1 MIRTKSDFKADSNNQ
16 IKREKFIAHKAVVL
30 KLFIIFSLIIYIGCA
45 ALSGNPVGPPPDPV
59 TVKEVVEMT
68 EAGLP
73 PEIIINKIQ
82 QSHTVYRIQAS
93 QLVQL
98 KEMGVSDEVIN
109 YMQQTY
115 IDAVRQNQAYEDW
128 SNFTLADDGFWYG
141 GPFYGGPFWY

>member
-1 MIRTKSDFKADSNNQ
+1 MTRTKSDPRNQ
-16 IKREKFIAHKAVVL
+16 IEREESMAQKAAIL
-30 KLFIIFSLIIYIGCA
+30 KLTIIFSLIFYIGCA
-45 ALSGNPVGPPPDPV
+45 TLSGNPVGPPPNPV
-59 TVKEVVEMT
+59 TVKEIVEMS

-73 PEIIINKIQ
+73 PETIINNIQ

-115 IDAVRQNQAYEDW
+115 IDAARQNQAYEDW

>member
-1 MIRTKSDFKADSNNQ
+1 MIGTKSYFKAGPSYQ
-16 IKREKFIAHKAVVL
+16 FRKKTSMRQKANVL
-30 KLFIIFSLIIYIGCA
+30 KLSILASLIFYVGCA
-45 ALSGNPVGPPPDPV
+45 AVSGNPVGSPPNPV
-59 TVKEVVEMT
+59 TVKEIVEMT
-68 EAGLP
+68 KAGIP
-73 PEIIINKIQ
+73 PETIINTIQ
-82 QSHTVYRIQAS
+82 QSRTVYRLQAS

-115 IDAVRQNQAYEDW
+115 IDAVRQNQTYEDW

>member
-1 MIRTKSDFKADSNNQ
+1 MTRTKSYSSNQ
-16 IKREKFIAHKAVVL
+16 ITKKTCIADKGVIL
-30 KLFIIFSLIIYIGCA
+30 KLSILISLAFFIGCT
-45 ALSGNPVGPPPDPV
+45 ALSGNPVGPPPNPV
-59 TVKEVVEMT
+59 TVKEIVEMH
-68 EAGLP
+68 EAGIP

-82 QSHTVYRIQAS
+82 QSHTVYRLQAS

-98 KEMGVSDEVIN
+98 KEIGVSDEVIN

-115 IDAVRQNQAYEDW
+115 LDAVRQNQAYEDW

>member
-1 MIRTKSDFKADSNNQ
+1 MIRTKSESTSQITMKTCMADRGVIVNLS
-16 IKREKFIAHKAVVL
+16 VL
-30 KLFIIFSLIIYIGCA
+30 VSLIFYVGCA
-45 ALSGNPVGPPPDPV
+45 AMSGNPVGPPPDPV
-59 TVKEVVEMT
+59 TVQEIVEMH

-73 PEIIINKIQ
+73 SEIIINKIQ
-82 QSHTVYRIQAS
+82 QSHTVYRLQAS

>member
-16 IKREKFIAHKAVVL
+16 IKKEKFIAHKAVVL

-73 PEIIINKIQ
+73 PEIIITKIQ

>member
-1 MIRTKSDFKADSNNQ
+1 MIRTKSDLKADSNNR
-16 IKREKFIAHKAVVL
+16 IKKKKFKSDNSFVL
-30 KLFIIFSLIIYIGCA
+30 KLPIILSLLINAGCA
-45 ALSGNPVGPPPDPV
+45 ALSGDPVGPPPDPV
-59 TVKEVVEMT
+59 TVKEILEMT

-82 QSHTVYRIQAS
+82 QSHTVYRLQAS

-115 IDAVRQNQAYEDW
+115 IEAVRQNQAYEDW

>member
-1 MIRTKSDFKADSNNQ
+1 MTRTKSDPRNQ
-16 IKREKFIAHKAVVL
+16 IEREESMAQKAAIL
-30 KLFIIFSLIIYIGCA
+30 KLTIIFSLIFYIGCA
-45 ALSGNPVGPPPDPV
+45 TLSGNPVGPPPNPV
-59 TVKEVVEMT
+59 TVKEIVEMS

-73 PEIIINKIQ
+73 PETIINNIQ